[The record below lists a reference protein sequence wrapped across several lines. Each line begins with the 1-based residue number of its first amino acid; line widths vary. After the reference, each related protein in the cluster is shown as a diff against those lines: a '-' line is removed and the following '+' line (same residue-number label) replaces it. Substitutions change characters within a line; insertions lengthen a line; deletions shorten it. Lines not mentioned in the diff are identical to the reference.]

1 MVSTDVHLHFIYS
14 GSPNEDPPQTQ
25 RFLLCLTVGV
35 KQKATVHALVQKV
48 SQLAR
53 MLPQPDSSIFDA
65 LRAPV

>member
-1 MVSTDVHLHFIYS
+1 MHHFIS

-48 SQLAR
+48 SQQAWLLHGAI
-53 MLPQPDSSIFDA
+53 MVAQQDSIDA
-65 LRAPV
+65 LPA